1 MKTRK
6 NTIQKRKTRRKINA
20 LKIPII
26 VICWNELTYI
36 RNMVNQLKHF
46 NHPII
51 LLDNHSTF
59 APLLEYYKEIKRELG
74 SKIEIRMLKKNYGNT
89 VYLRLQHTLPRIYM
103 LTDPDIELN
112 KHMPENFC
120 EILLNLSE
128 KYKMYKI
135 GMALD
140 TKHKEKFLNC
150 GSPNSSKKLFNYH
163 AQFFKNKIK
172 DDTYELYNAFVDTTF
187 CLVNTKYAIKHYDI
201 SKDYMQ
207 STKPALRIA
216 GNFTAKHLPWYKN
229 SLKKM
234 PKNEL
239 NAYMKNSKSS
249 TIVRNCIIPMMKK
262 KDED

>member
-1 MKTRK
+1 MNTRK
-6 NTIQKRKTRRKINA
+6 SILKKRKTRRKYA
-20 LKIPII
+20 PLKIPIV

-36 RNMVNQLKHF
+36 KNMVNQLKHF
-46 NHPII
+46 EHPII

-59 APLLEYYKEIKRELG
+59 APLLEYYKEIKKELG

-89 VYLRLQHTLPRIYM
+89 VYLTLKHTLPNIYI

-112 KHMPENFC
+112 KNMPRNFA
-120 EILLNLSE
+120 EILLELSE

-140 TKHKEKFLNC
+140 TKHREDFLNC
-150 GSPNSSKKLFNYH
+150 GSPNLSKKLFNYH
-163 AQFFKNKIK
+163 AQFFKNKIE

-187 CLVNTKYAIKHYDI
+187 CLVNTKYAIKNYNI

-234 PKNEL
+234 PKNEF
-239 NAYMKNSKSS
+239 NAYITNSKSS
-249 TIVRNCIIPMMKK
+249 TIVRNCIIPMMKN